1 MSIRIDQRECI
12 GCQRCV
18 NACPGNLIDLNEN
31 GRAKIEMVRDCGG
44 CTSCMKE
51 CPVAA
56 IHFFLG
62 ADIGGRGSQ
71 MTIRKDH
78 DLYRWEVEF
87 LDGSQKEIV
96 VNRKNSNTY

>member
-31 GRAKIEMVRDCGG
+31 GRAKIEMVRDCWG

-62 ADIGGRGSQ
+62 TDIGGRGSQ
-71 MTIRKDH
+71 M
-78 DLYRWEVEF
+78 YRWEVEF

-96 VNRKNSNTY
+96 VNRKNSNTYQKKGRKK

>member
-1 MSIRIDQRECI
+1 
-12 GCQRCV
+12 
-18 NACPGNLIDLNEN
+18 
-31 GRAKIEMVRDCGG
+31 
-44 CTSCMKE
+44 
-51 CPVAA
+51 
-56 IHFFLG
+56 
-62 ADIGGRGSQ
+62 